1 MIPFVV
7 DLCVHFKTRFLFG
20 PAFCRTNIYKGI
32 KLVLELFRGLFFAH
46 IVATTLKRNSVCVKS
61 LKIAIYLT
69 SIIKPSFYYPC
80 VAVGKILA
88 VADFLAGRDCQILQ
102 IETQKRNAFTLSFLS
117 RRDLQI
123 LLVEPAKNPKTAK
136 FWRPTHMGNNRRIL
150 LTRTIQ
156 SFM

>member
-1 MIPFVV
+1 MI
-7 DLCVHFKTRFLFG
+7 CIRSEYSKCEKKIRE
-20 PAFCRTNIYKGI
+20 RQ
-32 KLVLELFRGLFFAH
+32 
-46 IVATTLKRNSVCVKS
+46 
-61 LKIAIYLT
+61 KIAIYLT

-88 VADFLAGRDCQILQ
+88 VAGFLAGRDCQILQ

-123 LLVEPAKNPKTAK
+123 LLVEPAKKSKTAK
-136 FWRPTHMGNNRRIL
+136 FCRPTHTGNNRRIL

-156 SFM
+156 SFMRMEWFCSAFRGQKMALSGT

>member
-1 MIPFVV
+1 MNQ
-7 DLCVHFKTRFLFG
+7 R
-20 PAFCRTNIYKGI
+20 
-32 KLVLELFRGLFFAH
+32 
-46 IVATTLKRNSVCVKS
+46 
-61 LKIAIYLT
+61 IAIYLT

-88 VADFLAGRDCQILQ
+88 VAGFLAGRDCQILQ

-123 LLVEPAKNPKTAK
+123 LLVEPAKKSKTAK
-136 FWRPTHMGNNRRIL
+136 FCRPTHTGNNRRIL

-156 SFM
+156 SFMRMEWFCSAFRGQKMALSGIEYFN

>member
-1 MIPFVV
+1 M
-7 DLCVHFKTRFLFG
+7 CVT
-20 PAFCRTNIYKGI
+20 
-32 KLVLELFRGLFFAH
+32 
-46 IVATTLKRNSVCVKS
+46 
-61 LKIAIYLT
+61 IAIYLT

-88 VADFLAGRDCQILQ
+88 VAGFLAGRDCQILQ

-123 LLVEPAKNPKTAK
+123 LLVEPAKKSKTAK
-136 FWRPTHMGNNRRIL
+136 FCRPTHTGNNRRIL

-156 SFM
+156 RFMRMEWFCSAFRGLKMALQVVIK